1 MRDPAETEP
10 EPRTTTRSL
19 LVRPEVRLPIAACTA
34 ARMSVPVYTVLLP
47 RRAVQVLPLC
57 TASAW

>member
-1 MRDPAETEP
+1 MREPAETVP

-19 LVRPEVRLPIAACTA
+19 LVRPEDRLLIAAWTA
-34 ARMSVPVYTVLLP
+34 ARMSVPVWTVLPP
-47 RRAVQVLPLC
+47 RRAVQVEPER